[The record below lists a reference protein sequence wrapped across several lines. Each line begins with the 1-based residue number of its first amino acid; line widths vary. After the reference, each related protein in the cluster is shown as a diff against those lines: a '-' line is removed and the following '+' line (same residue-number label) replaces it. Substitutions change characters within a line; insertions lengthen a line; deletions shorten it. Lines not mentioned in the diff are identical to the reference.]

1 MRARTWLRL
10 GAASLLVVLVGCTT
24 AEVRSASAAVEA
36 ARAAGK
42 DKECPADFEAAEAL
56 VKRAEALCNSCQTKE
71 ANALAAEAEAKA
83 KALCPSKPAPAP
95 VAAPE
100 PPRAPSPTASLS
112 AAMSSVEAGACTN
125 LNWSTTNANNISID
139 QGVGSVDASG
149 SRQVCPSST
158 TTYTLTATGAG
169 GTRTSMATVAVAA
182 KPAPPKPTDK
192 LTIHVNFDTDKYEI
206 RAADLADLQK
216 AEAFVRKY
224 SACTIEVDGHT
235 DSRGSEEYNQGLSE
249 RRAAAVQKWLIDH
262 GATGAD
268 KITTKGFG
276 ESNPIAD
283 NKTVKGR
290 AENRRAEILVFC
302 Q

>member
-1 MRARTWLRL
+1 MRARTWLQM
-10 GAASLLVVLVGCTT
+10 GAASLLVVLAGCTT

-42 DKECPADFEAAEAL
+42 DKECPPEFAAAEDL

-83 KALCPSKPAPAP
+83 KALCPAKPAPAP

-125 LNWSTTNANNISID
+125 LTWSTSNATSASID
-139 QGVGSVDASG
+139 QGVGSVDPSG
-149 SRQVCPSST
+149 SRQVCPSSS
-158 TTYTLTATGAG
+158 TTYTLTASGAG
-169 GTRTSMATVAVAA
+169 GTRTSSATVNVAA
-182 KPAPPKPTDK
+182 KAAPPKPTDK
-192 LTIHVNFDTDKYEI
+192 LTIHVNFDTDKSAI
-206 RAADLADLQK
+206 RASDLADLQK

-224 SACTIEVDGHT
+224 SNCTVEVDGYT
-235 DSRGSEEYNQGLSE
+235 DSTGSEAYNQGLSE
-249 RRAAAVQKWLIDH
+249 RRAAAVQKWLLDH

-276 ESNPIAD
+276 ETNPVAD
-283 NKTVKGR
+283 NGTAKGR